1 MSHAQPAHPAQHT
14 KFIYIYF
21 YMKSCEDCDQSGPRT
36 LSPLPFP
43 PPADPPLAQS
53 TTPIPSNATVLSV
66 PITGL
71 LGLTSYRVRLAVSN
85 VGGAG
90 PFSPTSN
97 TVTTMPRTPPSVPTN
112 LTMGNVTGS
121 TMVVNWNAPAES
133 GGSTQRSIL
142 VCRYGW
148 LVGEAA

>member
-1 MSHAQPAHPAQHT
+1 MR
-14 KFIYIYF
+14 
-21 YMKSCEDCDQSGPRT
+21 SCEDCDLSGPRT

-85 VGGAG
+85 VGGPG

-97 TVTTMPRTPPSVPTN
+97 NVTTLPRTPPSVPTN

-142 VCRYGW
+142 VCRYGR
-148 LVGEAA
+148 LVGDAALPLCVADSW